1 MIVYHGS
8 TDVITNPLVNVGR
21 NNLDFGKGFYVTV
34 LKKQAIAWATRPVN
48 IGKNKYLNVYE
59 LDINEIEAKG
69 YNILKFK
76 EYGQEWLDFV
86 VANRKGNSHWKEFDL
101 IEGGIANDRVFNTI
115 ELYSTGLITATEAL
129 QRLRYYKPTNQI
141 CIINQEIIDR
151 YLKFTHSI
159 SIKKDG

>member
-59 LDINEIEAKG
+59 LDINEIEAQG

-86 VANRKGNSHWKEFDL
+86 VANRKGNSHWKEFDQ

-159 SIKKDG
+159 SIKKDD